1 MTFTAYLRHLIAYEL
16 TYRVGIPTVRAVTWT
31 VPLHVAE
38 TIAER
43 LEAREQAIT
52 PEQTART
59 YTYRT
64 PQVIGD
70 WPFPGRAVGIDIH
83 DLRGDLAFFGA
94 RDVIRRRSVR
104 ALARAR

>member
-1 MTFTAYLRHLIAYEL
+1 MTFTAYLRHCITYAI
-16 TYRVGIPTVRAVTWT
+16 TYRLLIPTVRAATWT
-31 VPLHVAE
+31 LPLHVAE

-43 LEAREQAIT
+43 LEARERAIT
-52 PEQTART
+52 PEQSART

-64 PQVIGD
+64 PQVING
-70 WPFPGRAVGIDIH
+70 WTIPGRAVGIDIH

-94 RDVIRRRSVR
+94 RDVVRLRAVR

>member
-52 PEQTART
+52 PEQAGRF
-59 YTYRT
+59 YAFRT
-64 PQVIGD
+64 PRVVNG
-70 WPFPGRAVGIDIH
+70 WTFTGRDVATDMH
-83 DLRGDLAFFGA
+83 DLRGDLAYFGA